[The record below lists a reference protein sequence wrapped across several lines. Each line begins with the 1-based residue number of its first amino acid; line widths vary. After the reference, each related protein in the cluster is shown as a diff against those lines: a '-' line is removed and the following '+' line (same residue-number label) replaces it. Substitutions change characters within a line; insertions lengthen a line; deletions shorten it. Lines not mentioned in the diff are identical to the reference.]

1 MGVDTG
7 DNSRGGADSWNGN
20 SDSQIILTLNP
31 RTKTTTI
38 ISVERDTMTNIED
51 ASGKIQST
59 QKMNA
64 AYPLGFNNG
73 GLSSAVT
80 YAMKTIGNQV
90 GLNLNNFM
98 IVNMDGLVNLVNDV
112 GGV

>member
-1 MGVDTG
+1 MHLQY
-7 DNSRGGADSWNGN
+7 S
-20 SDSQIILTLNP
+20 
-31 RTKTTTI
+31 
-38 ISVERDTMTNIED
+38 
-51 ASGKIQST
+51 
-59 QKMNA
+59 
-64 AYPLGFNNG
+64 
-73 GLSSAVT
+73 SSAVT

>member
-1 MGVDTG
+1 
-7 DNSRGGADSWNGN
+7 
-20 SDSQIILTLNP
+20 
-31 RTKTTTI
+31 
-38 ISVERDTMTNIED
+38 
-51 ASGKIQST
+51 
-59 QKMNA
+59 MNA

-90 GLNLNNFM
+90 GLNLNIFM